1 MGQPSPWLFFLIVL
15 LVAGSAFFSAT
26 ETAYSSFNKIRMR
39 GLASSGNKKAE
50 KVLEIAEQYDK
61 SLSAILIGNN
71 IVNIASA
78 SVGTVIFTGM
88 FGAAGVSL
96 STLVMTIVVLIF
108 GEIMPKSYAK
118 QHAESVSMRVAYILD
133 FIMKL
138 LTPII
143 FLFVKLQSI
152 FKKKGES
159 EPTVTEEELKYI
171 IEEIEDEGVLEEQES
186 ELIQSAIEFDDITVD
201 EILTPRV
208 DVTTFDLEDGNQAM
222 YALLIAD
229 NHSRIP
235 VYRKDIDNIVGVIH
249 EKDFF
254 REYLKDPAFPI
265 ESIVKEPYLVPPGK
279 KISQLLRE
287 LQRMKNHMAIVI
299 DQYGGFEGIVT
310 MEDIMEELVG
320 EIWDE
325 SDIVTHFITKVSD
338 SVYIINGEYNV
349 YDMFEELELDAD
361 DLDTDSN
368 SVSGWV
374 LENLGTIPAVGD
386 GFTYANL
393 KVTVIEIEEQRIK
406 KVRLEIG
413 PGSN

>member
-118 QHAESVSMRVAYILD
+118 QHAESVSIRVAYILD

-222 YALLIAD
+222 YELLIAD

-254 REYLKDPAFPI
+254 REYLKDSAFPI

-325 SDIVTHFITKVSD
+325 SDIVTHFITKMSD

-349 YDMFEELELDAD
+349 YDMFEELELDAH

-386 GFTYANL
+386 GFTYKNL

>member
-222 YALLIAD
+222 YELLIAD

-361 DLDTDSN
+361 DLETDSN

-386 GFTYANL
+386 GFTYENL

-413 PGSN
+413 SGSN